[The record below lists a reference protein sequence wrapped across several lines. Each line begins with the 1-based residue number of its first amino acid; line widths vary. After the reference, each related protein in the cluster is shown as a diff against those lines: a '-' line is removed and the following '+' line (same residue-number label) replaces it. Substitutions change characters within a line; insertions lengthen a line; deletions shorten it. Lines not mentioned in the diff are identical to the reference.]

1 MNGNEAMS
9 TTKVISEVVYGNTFI
24 AWISGTNDDT
34 YNIYCNSTDICKID
48 CQSSSACT
56 KLYLHCFGTCYVD
69 CDEENGIDCPFAGDY
84 LDWDPTEAP
93 TLSDSD
99 ASGSIFREAI
109 IIVIIICAGMLC
121 LALSVSIALSFFFVI
136 FVTTLLCA
144 FRFAR
149 SVVPVCF
156 FRLCSLFSLCSLL
169 CCFVFY
175 PVLLNLITILFVF
188 LCTFRANL

>member
-1 MNGNEAMS
+1 MIAQGSYSLYGSTIRGISTLKVNGNEAMS

-24 AWISGTNDDT
+24 AWISGTNDDI

-121 LALSVSIALSFFFVI
+121 LALSVSIALSFFFCY
-136 FVTTLLCA
+136 FCHNFALC
-144 FRFAR
+144 
-149 SVVPVCF
+149 
-156 FRLCSLFSLCSLL
+156 FSLCTLGCSCLFFS
-169 CCFVFY
+169 FVFS
-175 PVLLNLITILFVF
+175 VLSL
-188 LCTFRANL
+188 